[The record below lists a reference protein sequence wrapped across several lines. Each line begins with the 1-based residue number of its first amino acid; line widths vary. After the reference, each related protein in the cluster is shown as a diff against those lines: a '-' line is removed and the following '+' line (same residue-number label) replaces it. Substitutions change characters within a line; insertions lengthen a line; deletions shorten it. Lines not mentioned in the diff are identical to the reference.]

1 MDFQFQKIDDVNAKL
16 TVKVVKADYED
27 KVKGALKKLKQRAQ
41 MPGFRPGMVPMSLIQ
56 KMYGVEVKADEL
68 QKTISEGIN
77 NYIKEQKLDLITSP
91 LNDDA
96 NEKLDVE
103 KADDFEMTF
112 DLGLTPAFEVEAT
125 DKDKIDYYNIEVD
138 DKMVDQQVDSFRR
151 NHGKMEEVDE
161 YQDGDLLRGSLTELD
176 AEGKPLAEGIKV
188 EETSLMPKY
197 FANDEQKKLF
207 EGAKAGAD
215 IRFNVSKAYE
225 GKGAEI
231 ASMQHIKQEEVANH
245 QGDFTYHVNTVSRMK
260 LADVNQALFD
270 SVLGK
275 DVVKDEKDFRE
286 HLRQS
291 MAEVYE
297 EDSNYK
303 FILDAKQYF
312 LGKVGKVTFPE
323 EIMKREILLNAKT
336 DEDKNKVEDTFP
348 RLLEDRL
355 WALICAKLMKQL
367 NVKIDDDTI
376 HDAAKVVARSQ
387 FAQYGL
393 NNVPDEYI
401 ENYAKDMLKD
411 EKQYDRL
418 VGRAIDHELTKAL
431 KTAVKLNEKKI
442 SVADFNK
449 LFEAQDK

>member
-225 GKGAEI
+225 GKEAEI
-231 ASMQHIKQEEVANH
+231 ASMLHIKQEEVANH
-245 QGDFTYHVNTVSRMK
+245 Q
-260 LADVNQALFD
+260 
-270 SVLGK
+270 
-275 DVVKDEKDFRE
+275 FRE

>member
-176 AEGKPLAEGIKV
+176 AEGKPLAEGIQ
-188 EETSLMPKY
+188 P
-197 FANDEQKKLF
+197 
-207 EGAKAGAD
+207 
-215 IRFNVSKAYE
+215 
-225 GKGAEI
+225 
-231 ASMQHIKQEEVANH
+231 
-245 QGDFTYHVNTVSRMK
+245 
-260 LADVNQALFD
+260 
-270 SVLGK
+270 
-275 DVVKDEKDFRE
+275 
-286 HLRQS
+286 
-291 MAEVYE
+291 
-297 EDSNYK
+297 
-303 FILDAKQYF
+303 DA
-312 LGKVGKVTFPE
+312 
-323 EIMKREILLNAKT
+323 
-336 DEDKNKVEDTFP
+336 
-348 RLLEDRL
+348 
-355 WALICAKLMKQL
+355 
-367 NVKIDDDTI
+367 
-376 HDAAKVVARSQ
+376 
-387 FAQYGL
+387 
-393 NNVPDEYI
+393 
-401 ENYAKDMLKD
+401 
-411 EKQYDRL
+411 
-418 VGRAIDHELTKAL
+418 
-431 KTAVKLNEKKI
+431 
-442 SVADFNK
+442 
-449 LFEAQDK
+449 